1 MVQNANFW
9 GHGNFHDLPHGN
21 FQDLEISMGWT
32 CNFPWNFPGPGNFQG
47 LENSMARSYLIH
59 VKYLGFC
66 PRISNGRP
74 PSHWREAY
82 FEFRDEIENC
92 LLSVSCLETRTRFC
106 PPNLEPRDE
115 IENFVHRILG
125 LETRSRILFPK
136 SRNSRRDRDFL
147 IILPKH
153 ISQKKDFSHKR
164 SNITVQPEEEGS
176 RDSQW

>member
-1 MVQNANFW
+1 MPMHQNSGAP
-9 GHGNFHDLPHGN
+9 DV
-21 FQDLEISMGWT
+21 
-32 CNFPWNFPGPGNFQG
+32 PGRKTIYQRMDVEAPVLREEVLNQPSLKECF
-47 LENSMARSYLIH
+47 LFL
-59 VKYLGFC
+59 F
-66 PRISNGRP
+66 
-74 PSHWREAY
+74 SHWREAY

-115 IENFVHRILG
+115 IENFVHRISG

-153 ISQKKDFSHKR
+153 ISKSEKKCF
-164 SNITVQPEEEGS
+164 P
-176 RDSQW
+176 

>member
-1 MVQNANFW
+1 MF
-9 GHGNFHDLPHGN
+9 
-21 FQDLEISMGWT
+21 ST
-32 CNFPWNFPGPGNFQG
+32 CPSIAFALLYSGPTSHYRLLILLCQQSNEQYIQQ
-47 LENSMARSYLIH
+47 ERS
-59 VKYLGFC
+59 
-66 PRISNGRP
+66 R
-74 PSHWREAY
+74 HWREAY

-115 IENFVHRILG
+115 IENFVHRISG

-153 ISQKKDFSHKR
+153 ISKSEKR
-164 SNITVQPEEEGS
+164 CFP
-176 RDSQW
+176 

>member
-1 MVQNANFW
+1 MRPRASSI
-9 GHGNFHDLPHGN
+9 L
-21 FQDLEISMGWT
+21 IS
-32 CNFPWNFPGPGNFQG
+32 
-47 LENSMARSYLIH
+47 
-59 VKYLGFC
+59 
-66 PRISNGRP
+66 RIADSKCLCLTPTVFFTREAKLWVGSRL
-74 PSHWREAY
+74 WREAY

-115 IENFVHRILG
+115 IENFVHRISG

-136 SRNSRRDRDFL
+136 SRNSRRDRDFS

-164 SNITVQPEEEGS
+164 SNITVQLEEEGS
-176 RDSQW
+176 